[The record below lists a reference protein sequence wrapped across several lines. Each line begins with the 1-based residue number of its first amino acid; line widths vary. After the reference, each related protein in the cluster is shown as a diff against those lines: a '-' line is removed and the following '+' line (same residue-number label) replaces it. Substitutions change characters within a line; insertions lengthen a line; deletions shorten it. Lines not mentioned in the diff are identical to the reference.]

1 MPKFVK
7 SVENFLPNLSQ
18 EAFFTKTVKVK
29 RVVIEN
35 ATMRMQ
41 WEWLIEDWFA
51 LAFLV
56 LKFVWLF

>member
-29 RVVIEN
+29 RVVIAN

-41 WEWLIEDWFA
+41 
-51 LAFLV
+51 
-56 LKFVWLF
+56 